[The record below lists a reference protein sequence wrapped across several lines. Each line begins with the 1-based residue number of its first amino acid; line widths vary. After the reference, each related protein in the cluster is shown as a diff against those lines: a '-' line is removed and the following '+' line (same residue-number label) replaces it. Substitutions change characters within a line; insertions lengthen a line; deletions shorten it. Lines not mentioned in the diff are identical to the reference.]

1 MDREEEKLS
10 IFAFRRAIVVNEIE
24 EAPNVKTLA
33 MKFSGDYNAS
43 PGQFNMIYVYGL
55 GEVPISLAN
64 LPKSIG
70 RSTVVEHTIRS
81 VGAIT
86 KAVVYRI
93 SIGSIVGIRGPYGR
107 GWPLNEV
114 EGRDILIIGGGI
126 GMAPLRPT
134 IKYIEKSR
142 ERFGRINILFG
153 ARTPQDMLYKYELDS
168 FKSIPNTKLMLSVD
182 TYSNGWQYYV
192 GFVTDLINY
201 VDTDVDNAVAFL
213 CGPEPMMRIGVKKL
227 LDKGFR
233 KDCLFLSL
241 ERRMRCGVGVCGT
254 CQFGQYFICR
264 NGPVFRYSDIEDY
277 IWVEGI

>member
-64 LPKSIG
+64 LPKSVG
-70 RSTVVEHTIRS
+70 RSTVVEHTIRN

>member
-1 MDREEEKLS
+1 
-10 IFAFRRAIVVNEIE
+10 
-24 EAPNVKTLA
+24 
-33 MKFSGDYNAS
+33 
-43 PGQFNMIYVYGL
+43 GL

-64 LPKSIG
+64 LPKSVG
-70 RSTVVEHTIRS
+70 RSTVVEHTIRN

>member
-24 EAPNVKTLA
+24 ETPNVKTLA

-64 LPKSIG
+64 LPKSVG
-70 RSTVVEHTIRS
+70 RSTVVEHTIRN

>member
-1 MDREEEKLS
+1 MNREEEKLS
-10 IFAFRRAIVVNEIE
+10 IFTFRRAVIVNEVE

-33 MKFSGDYNAS
+33 MKIDGDYSAL

-64 LPKSIG
+64 LPKPMG
-70 RSTVVEHTIRS
+70 KSTVVEHTIRS

-86 KAVVYRI
+86 KAVVYRVGV
-93 SIGSIVGIRGPYGR
+93 GSIIGVRGPYGI
-107 GWPLNEV
+107 GWPLDEV
-114 EGRDILIIGGGI
+114 EGKDILIVGGGI
-126 GMAPLRPT
+126 GVAPLRPI
-134 IKYIEKSR
+134 IKYVEKFR
-142 ERFGRINILFG
+142 DKFGRINILFG

-168 FKSIPNTKLMLSVD
+168 FKSITNTKLMLSVD
-182 TYSNGWQYYV
+182 TYSSGWQYYV

-201 VDTDVDNAVAFL
+201 IDVDVSNAVAFL
-213 CGPEPMMRIGVKKL
+213 CGPEPMMRVGVKKL
-227 LDKGFR
+227 LDKGFS
-233 KDCLFLSL
+233 KDSLFLSL

-254 CQFGQYFICR
+254 CQFGHYFVCR

>member
-70 RSTVVEHTIRS
+70 RSTVVEHTIRN